1 MEKSKN
7 CPTCK
12 RGFDQDE
19 DCQEVIEFLKK
30 EIKNVPTKV
39 KYIRSRLDEA
49 LEIEEK
55 MEKLRPEK
63 ISCLALRDQLD
74 EKNNEI
80 EDLKTKQKKDQKTL
94 SDIKE
99 KLEALDEIFQAFSIR
114 DDVFQIDIL
123 HTESLKLEQS
133 IKDLQNGK
141 NSHSRPENLKKS
153 KQKKPREIK

>member
-1 MEKSKN
+1 M
-7 CPTCK
+7 
-12 RGFDQDE
+12 
-19 DCQEVIEFLKK
+19 
-30 EIKNVPTKV
+30 
-39 KYIRSRLDEA
+39 
-49 LEIEEK
+49 
-55 MEKLRPEK
+55 
-63 ISCLALRDQLD
+63 ALRDQLD

-141 NSHSRPENLKKS
+141 YSHSRPENLKKS
-153 KQKKPREIK
+153 KQKTREIK